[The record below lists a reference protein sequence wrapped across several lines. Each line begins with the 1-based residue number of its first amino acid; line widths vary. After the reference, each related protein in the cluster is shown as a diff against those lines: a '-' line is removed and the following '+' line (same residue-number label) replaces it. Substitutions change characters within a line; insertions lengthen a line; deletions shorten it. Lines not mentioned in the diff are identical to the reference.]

1 MSAASTLT
9 NSISTFRRLNLFNTN
24 TNLKKIIKKVFQY
37 ILANSEACSA
47 NQLPYFSVAFVHCLN
62 TLKVLQRH
70 RLKCID
76 LPRNEYDGV
85 FTCTVS

>member
-9 NSISTFRRLNLFNTN
+9 NSTSTKFRGLDLFNSN

-47 NQLPYFSVAFVHCLN
+47 NQLPYFSVAFVHCLY
-62 TLKVLQRH
+62 T
-70 RLKCID
+70 
-76 LPRNEYDGV
+76 
-85 FTCTVS
+85 